1 MSFVVGGGGGGG
13 GGGGTTTTTLHSS
26 SLLYPFLFSSS
37 SSSSS
42 RPHRNTKPHH
52 RVPILCCSRQKQD
65 PICNKR
71 TFLFMGVA
79 VLPFLQFNT
88 VSALEGIIPSPSM
101 FFSFISFQSPS
112 NYIICYLLNN

>member
-1 MSFVVGGGGGGG
+1 MSFVVGGGGGA
-13 GGGGTTTTTLHSS
+13 TTTTLHSP

-37 SSSSS
+37 SSSS
-42 RPHRNTKPHH
+42 RRHRNTKPHH
-52 RVPILCCSRQKQD
+52 RAPIICCSRQKQD